1 LRLAG
6 LALGVAVVL
15 YIPAVAVWAVVDGGS
30 GGSGRANVAT
40 TPGTTTPKKGSS
52 STRARTAVARGT
64 VQTLHVAVPGTR
76 TTRDVLVYR
85 PDVPDSVNLPVL
97 YILHGY
103 PGSAS
108 DPFNAALPQV
118 IDRLVSAGYPPFVLA
133 APDGNGTKHPDTEW
147 ANAVDGTDQFE
158 TFVTKNVI
166 DAVEGAN
173 RRDRAHRAIAGFS
186 MGAYGA
192 VNLAMRHP
200 DLYGQ
205 VVALAGYFHV
215 DDPSG
220 VFGHQLAAI
229 DANTPELHL
238 ANARRE
244 RLLVVDGDQGND
256 RVVKGESKLFVEQL
270 VAAHVP
276 VSYEQIPGGHSWAF
290 VESAFGDV
298 GRFLD
303 SDWSTLRPPPPEP
316 PPVDRA
322 EATGEWRGTVSGTT
336 IDVSL
341 VPATDPRVKR
351 LEAERT
357 ALGAAPV
364 SYVVVTLTDS
374 GSASSPFSLSKVSL
388 VDGAGR
394 TVDAN
399 PAAAVLDE
407 WLTAADRPRDGTPTP
422 PATRRA
428 VPSAQAVAAIRSIER
443 DVAAPASVAP
453 GQRTTALLVTT
464 SVVRDVNL
472 LFVGDSYADETL
484 SPVG

>member
-1 LRLAG
+1 V
-6 LALGVAVVL
+6 ALIL
-15 YIPAVAVWAVVDGGS
+15 YIPAVAVWATVDGG
-30 GGSGRANVAT
+30 GSGTARAASAVI
-40 TPGTTTPKKGSS
+40 PTTTGRRKGSS
-52 STRARTAVARGT
+52 ARGRATTTRGT
-64 VQTLHVAVPGTR
+64 VQTLHVPVPGTH
-76 TTRDVLVYR
+76 TTRDVIVYR
-85 PDVPDSVNLPVL
+85 PDVPDSADLPVL
-97 YILHGY
+97 YVLHGS
-103 PGSAS
+103 PGSAN
-108 DPFNAALPQV
+108 DAFAAGLPQIV
-118 IDRLVSAGYPPFVLA
+118 DRLVAVGYPPFVLA
-133 APDGNGTKHPDTEW
+133 SPDGNGTKHPDTEW

-158 TFVTKNVI
+158 TFVTRNVI

-173 RRDRAHRAIAGFS
+173 RRVRERRAIGGFS

-238 ANARRE
+238 ANARHE

-290 VESAFGDV
+290 VASAFPDV

-303 SDWSTLRPPPPEP
+303 SEWATLRPPPPEP
-316 PPVDRA
+316 PPMDRA
-322 EATGEWRGTVSGTT
+322 EATGHWRGTVSGTT
-336 IDVSL
+336 IDVQL
-341 VPATDPRVKR
+341 VPATDPRVTR
-351 LEAERT
+351 LEGVRST
-357 ALGAAPV
+357 LGAAPV
-364 SYVVVTLTDS
+364 SYVVVTLTAP
-374 GSASSPFSLSKVSL
+374 GTASVRFSLSKVSL
-388 VDGAGR
+388 VDSRGR
-394 TVDAN
+394 TIDAN

-407 WLTAADRPRDGTPTP
+407 WLSAADRPRDGTPP
-422 PATRRA
+422 LTRRA
-428 VPSAQAVAAIRSIER
+428 APSPQAVALVRGIER
-443 DVAAPASVAP
+443 EISAPASVGP
-453 GQRTTALLVTT
+453 GQSTTAVLVTT

-472 LFVGDSYADETL
+472 LFVGDSFADETL

>member
-15 YIPAVAVWAVVDGGS
+15 YIPAVAVWATVDGG
-30 GGSGRANVAT
+30 GGVNGRANGAT
-40 TPGTTTPKKGSS
+40 TPTTTTPKKGSFS
-52 STRARTAVARGT
+52 ARVRSAVVRGKT
-64 VQTLHVAVPGTR
+64 QTLHVPVPGTH

-97 YILHGY
+97 YILHGS

-108 DPFNAALPQV
+108 DPFDAGLPHV

-158 TFVTKNVI
+158 TFVTRNVI

-173 RRDRAHRAIAGFS
+173 RRDRQHRAIAGFS

-205 VVALAGYFHV
+205 VVSLAGYFHV

-276 VSYEQIPGGHSWAF
+276 VSYEQIPGGHSWSF
-290 VESAFGDV
+290 VASAFPDV

-303 SDWSTLRPPPPEP
+303 SEWATLRPPPPEP

-322 EATGEWRGTVSGTT
+322 EATGQWRGTVSGTT

-351 LEAERT
+351 LESERT

-364 SYVVVTLTDS
+364 SYVVVTLTDPQAAS
-374 GSASSPFSLSKVSL
+374 GPFSLSKVSL

-407 WLTAADRPRDGTPTP
+407 WLTAADRSRDGTP

-428 VPSAQAVAAIRSIER
+428 APSPQAVAAVRSLER
-443 DVAAPASVAP
+443 DVATPASVAP

>member
-1 LRLAG
+1 VARIRAAG
-6 LALGVAVVL
+6 LVLGVAVVL
-15 YIPAVAVWAVVDGGS
+15 YIPAVAVWATVTGGT
-30 GGSGRANVAT
+30 GAASGRAPAPTPAT
-40 TPGTTTPKKGSS
+40 APRKGSA
-52 STRARTAVARGT
+52 ARPRNAVARGT
-64 VQTLHVAVPGTR
+64 IETLHVAVPGDH
-76 TTRDVLVYR
+76 TTRNVVVYR
-85 PDVPDSVNLPVL
+85 PDVPDSVDLPVL
-97 YILHGY
+97 YILHGS

-108 DPFNAALPQV
+108 DPFDAGLSRV
-118 IDRLVSAGYPPFVLA
+118 VDRLVAAGYPPFVLA
-133 APDGNGTKHPDTEW
+133 APDGNGAKHPDTEW

-158 TFVTKNVI
+158 TFVTRNVI

-173 RRDRAHRAIAGFS
+173 RRDPEHRAIAGFS

-229 DANTPELHL
+229 EANTPELHL
-238 ANARRE
+238 AKARRE

-290 VESAFGDV
+290 VASAFPDV
-298 GRFLD
+298 GRFLE
-303 SDWSTLRPPPPEP
+303 SEWSTLRPPVPEP
-316 PPVDRA
+316 PPIVRA
-322 EATGEWRGTVSGTT
+322 EATGHWRGTVSGTT
-336 IDVSL
+336 IDVTL
-341 VPATDPRVKR
+341 VPRTDPRIRR
-351 LEAERT
+351 LESVRT

-364 SYVVVTLTDS
+364 SYVVVALSDAATTS
-374 GSASSPFSLSKVSL
+374 GSFSLSKVSL
-388 VDGAGR
+388 VDGRGR

-399 PAAAVLDE
+399 PATAVLEE
-407 WLTAADRPRDGTPTP
+407 WLTSADRTRAGTP

-428 VPSAQAVAAIRSIER
+428 VPGPQAVAAVRAVER
-443 DVAAPASVAP
+443 AVATPAAVTP
-453 GQRTTALLVTT
+453 GQTATAVLVTT
-464 SVVRDVNL
+464 SVVRDVDL

-484 SPVG
+484 SRVG